1 MTEAAY
7 TAIAARNDAA
17 FRFYRVRGGAETRF
31 LPESPTL
38 HFASRDADT
47 LAVAGVPT
55 GFFAPGDAV
64 RVTYLGTTVFRGT
77 LARSSA
83 RRARGTTAAQEAV
96 FEGPWATMAR
106 LVYRQYWKTQSGY
119 ELSSRLILNQHQSG
133 APQNLNSELAEILNH
148 GAGACGYQV
157 GAVSVSTQQLP
168 FDECRDITV
177 ADAIRRELRF
187 FPRAVV
193 RFSYAAATPTVSIVR
208 AVTDAADAAYVRDIP
223 KTARDCDYD
232 EHPITGVDL
241 EIETTG
247 DGYRVIDHQRAG
259 DTTAGNPDCLYATL
273 RLAGA
278 SGSTVTES
286 FDSVTE
292 DIPENLNDVT
302 WWRAK
307 HPRLQ
312 NVAASAIT
320 ITDGARSGTTDLDVY
335 ARISASTAGELA
347 AAGLKCR
354 VEEFTCKVTIDDGNT
369 KEEGILL
376 TAQFLTTNATG
387 TAQSPRRYSWVV
399 SSESSAGETV
409 PSGLAAAILADRA
422 GRLRAERMTIRLGD
436 TLPQLGD
443 ICDGLIL
450 QQFDVDCAALTAQ
463 LKFGAPEFLSPEDM
477 AGLLS
482 GFRNRA
488 RPTTAFSRASGKP
501 EDDNQNLV
509 EIGGIPPLKA
519 TEWAPGSTAKQTF
532 RSSSGASSGTA
543 VIDSA
548 AIPAGKTIAVKTL
561 TVKGAGTSGGDL
573 TFKILADADVTIPEG
588 GGSIEIGDD
597 DIAVIGFEW
606 VGSSHADYAQHPY
619 TIKAVR
625 GKLEITNGKLV
636 ISAKSNLAQYIQ
648 TTPLSGEFESSQ

>member
-1 MTEAAY
+1 MTEAEY
-7 TAIAARNDAA
+7 TAITARNDAA

-208 AVTDAADAAYVRDIP
+208 AATAAADAAYVRDIP
-223 KTARDCDYD
+223 KTARDC
-232 EHPITGVDL
+232 G
-241 EIETTG
+241 
-247 DGYRVIDHQRAG
+247 
-259 DTTAGNPDCLYATL
+259 LYATL

-292 DIPENLNDVT
+292 DIPASLNDVA

-369 KEEGILL
+369 KEEDILL

-532 RSSSGASSGTA
+532 RSASGASSGTA

-573 TFKILADADVTIPEG
+573 TVKILADADVTIPEG